1 MLGSLRITRLRAA
14 GAFFIAVLA
23 LIPVLLSGGTAHAA
37 ASQDEIAAYDG
48 HPVGSWCITALNPH
62 KAGSELVIG
71 ECTDAESQIFTVKVL
86 NGSYVELQNYDG
98 LCITFDIMNGSPD
111 GAYAL
116 LGNCVGAQ
124 NQIFESAYNDGGG
137 IAWIMPDRVD
147 SEGRTVALDDEGD
160 NQVPYNHI
168 DESYYSPG
176 LGSEGWLMCTNP
188 LAC

>member
-37 ASQDEIAAYDG
+37 SFAEIQAYG
-48 HPVGSWCITALNPH
+48 PGSFCITALNPT
-62 KAGSELVIG
+62 KAGSELVLG
-71 ECTDAESQIFTVKVL
+71 VCASAESQEFSVKVL

-98 LCITFDIMNGSPD
+98 LCITFDMANGGPD

-124 NQIFESAYNDGGG
+124 NQIFEKAASRYLGYNN
-137 IAWIMPDRVD
+137 WYMPDRVD
-147 SEGRTVALDDEGD
+147 NLGRHVALDNEGGN
-160 NQVPYNHI
+160 NQAYNHI
-168 DESYYSPG
+168 DESYYSSA
-176 LGSEGWLMCTNP
+176 LASEAWTPPSLP
-188 LAC
+188 